1 LIAAEEETIM
11 IDKKAKDA
19 PHFTEQDRPD
29 KVKDVYRALKR
40 EQPKYPAEL
49 KARIAAS
56 KGEGED
62 ESEDPKEFKKG
73 KGGTYVKKS
82 GMVSLIEKAMTKKG
96 SASIIRN
103 SSDPELA
110 ARVVFALRR
119 AALTHGS

>member
-1 LIAAEEETIM
+1 M
-11 IDKKAKDA
+11 IDKKAKDTS
-19 PHFTEQDRPD
+19 HFTEQDRPD

-40 EQPKYPAEL
+40 EHPEYPAEL

-56 KGEGED
+56 KGEGEGD
-62 ESEDPKEFKKG
+62 SPKEFKKG

-82 GMVSLIEKAMTKKG
+82 GLVSFIEKAMTKRG
-96 SASIIRN
+96 SADIIRN

-110 ARVVFALRR
+110 ARVVSALRR